1 MHETLRAKYTGLTEK
16 LSFDILNWKK
26 KYTLRLNHYSKLTW
40 NFQVVLKDFLIIVTL
55 QLIN

>member
-16 LSFDILNWKK
+16 LSFDIDWKK
-26 KYTLRLNHYSKLTW
+26 KYTLRLNHYLKLTW